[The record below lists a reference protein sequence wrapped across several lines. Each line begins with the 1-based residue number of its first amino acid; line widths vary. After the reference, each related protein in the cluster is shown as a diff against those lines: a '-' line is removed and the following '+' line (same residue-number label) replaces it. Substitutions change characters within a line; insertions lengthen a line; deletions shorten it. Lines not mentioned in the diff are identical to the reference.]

1 MFNSIYKSIF
11 LSVSLLMVA
20 SPGVVIGQ
28 DRPVRATAPV
38 DDGPPVDEAGP
49 SIPPPPGTDSKSQI
63 HIQKKYRSSVRIFA
77 LIF

>member
-1 MFNSIYKSIF
+1 MFNSIFKSIF

-38 DDGPPVDEAGP
+38 DDGPP
-49 SIPPPPGTDSKSQI
+49 GTDSKSQI
-63 HIQKKYRSSVRIFA
+63 HNQKSYRSSFRILA